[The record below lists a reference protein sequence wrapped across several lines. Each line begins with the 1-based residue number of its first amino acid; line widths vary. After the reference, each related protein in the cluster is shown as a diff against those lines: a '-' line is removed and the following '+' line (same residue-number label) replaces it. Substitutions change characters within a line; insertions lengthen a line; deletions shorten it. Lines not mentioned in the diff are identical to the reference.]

1 VQEMMTTVVVLAGGG
16 LLAWVLANLPPSEWL
31 SGWAAVGTIALTFLL
46 GYSDVAIGDV
56 VGRVMAPDCVGWDA
70 YSRTVSRLSDRY
82 ELVLPRTHPAAITLA
97 DSGVLADDVRE
108 ISQDLQRLRPP
119 AAAERIHENLLTVFA
134 ETERQL
140 QRAASGQAFDRTTLN
155 ELLDQQ
161 SPLAATANRACR

>member
-1 VQEMMTTVVVLAGGG
+1 MMTTVVVLAGGG
-16 LLAWVLANLPPSEWL
+16 LLAWVLANLPPIEWL
-31 SGWAAVGTIALTFLL
+31 SGWAVVGTIALTFVM
-46 GYSDVAIGDV
+46 GYFNVAIGEV
-56 VGRVMAPDCVGWDA
+56 AGRVMAPECVSWDA
-70 YSRTVSRLSDRY
+70 YSSTVSRLGDRY

-97 DSGVLADDVRE
+97 DSRVLADDVRE
-108 ISQDLQRLRPP
+108 ISHDLRRLRPP
-119 AAAERIHENLLTVFA
+119 AAAERIHENLLAVFV